1 MSVKFLE
8 QLNSTPIRSISGMS
22 MVESKDVSNIS
33 ILEPITFENLATN
46 SNSNSKVEINY
57 YYFWISKPESLSGI
71 L

>member
-1 MSVKFLE
+1 MSVEFLE
-8 QLNSTPIRSISGMS
+8 QLNSTPIKSISGMS

-33 ILEPITFENLATN
+33 ILEPVTFENLATN

-57 YYFWISKPESLSGI
+57 YYFWISKPQPLSGI